1 MNMNRRQALK
11 SIALSTGVVISSTS
25 FVGILQAAEKST
37 AADWTPVFLNKEEMI
52 AVSRIADVILPAS
65 QTPGAL
71 DVGVPQFIDLLLKDI
86 FTVEQS
92 DKFRKG
98 LHLFMQRFEKENGKP
113 FHKSKEKLQRKFVEQ
128 LYSVS
133 PERTKSIYSL
143 VAGDAASAVNED
155 DYYFWSFLVTQ
166 RELTIKSYF
175 TSEQVGEKVL
185 SYDPIPGRYDPCI
198 PVEDVGNVWSFG

>member
-1 MNMNRRQALK
+1 MNRRQALK

-25 FVGILQAAEKST
+25 FVGVLQAAEKS
-37 AADWTPVFLNKEEMI
+37 AGAGSLPVFLNKKEMI

-86 FTVEQS
+86 FTVEES
-92 DKFRKG
+92 AKFRKG
-98 LHLFMQRFEKENGKP
+98 LQLFMQRFKQENGSP
-113 FHKSKEKLQRKFVEQ
+113 FHKSKEKLQRKFIEQ
-128 LYSVS
+128 MYSVS
-133 PERTKSIYSL
+133 PEKTKSIFNL
-143 VAGDAASAVNED
+143 VAENVAPAGNED
-155 DYYFWSFLVTQ
+155 DYYLWSFLVTQ
-166 RELTIKSYF
+166 RELTINSYF